1 MGNPI
6 FFHKDLNKKSTEVQ
20 SDKSGQPDLSDLLH
34 RIAEQDERQ
43 AFSMFFKLYHSK
55 LLLLARIFVSSPQE
69 AEDVV
74 SDVLIKLL
82 RNRRQTFNK
91 NNFLGFLYTCVKN
104 QALDHIRKQ
113 KKHRNLEL
121 NQSNIDFFVQHKSN
135 PCQQLVGKEL
145 EKIIFDC
152 VEGLPPR
159 RKLIYKLIKDDG
171 LSYKEVANL
180 LTISVRTVEV
190 QLRFAVRKLKLT
202 IDDYLVCNP

>member
-1 MGNPI
+1 MEDPI
-6 FFHKDLNKKSTEVQ
+6 YLLKDLSKKRTEGQ

-34 RIAEQDERQ
+34 RIAEQDEQQ

-55 LLLLARIFVSSPQE
+55 LLLLARMFVSSSLE
-69 AEDVV
+69 ADDVV

-91 NNFLGFLYTCVKN
+91 KNFLGFLYTCVKN
-104 QALDHIRKQ
+104 QAFDHIRKQ
-113 KKHRNLEL
+113 KKHRHLEL
-121 NQSNIDFFVQHKSN
+121 NQSNVDFFIQHKSN
-135 PCQQLVGKEL
+135 PCQQLEGKEL

-180 LTISVRTVEV
+180 LNISVRTVEV
-190 QLRFAVRKLKLT
+190 QLRFAVRKLKFT